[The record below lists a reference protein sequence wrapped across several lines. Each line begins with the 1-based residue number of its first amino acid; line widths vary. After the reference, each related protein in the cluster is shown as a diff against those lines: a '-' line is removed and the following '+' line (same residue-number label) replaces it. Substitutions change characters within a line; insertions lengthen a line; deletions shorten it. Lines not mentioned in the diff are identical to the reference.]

1 MGQASQQVELAV
13 PPARLLCAS
22 LGQSHFLTGLHFFTE
37 MWGGCSP
44 PQGIGA
50 AVRPPRGLQQP
61 PPPACT
67 TCPPLGPASTPGGP
81 RPQLGATDCTAGH
94 SLGWAPWGEA
104 KGGDTPLLHP
114 GHFHSPLPRL
124 PAQLR
129 RNRRDTVSL
138 IWLFFLFQ
146 TRLTRVASHSGWWQV
161 AWVYLGGTRGLAHG
175 WVERGDNLR
184 RTWLSS
190 GKDGEGLR
198 APPPSTW

>member
-13 PPARLLCAS
+13 PPASSPLRFS
-22 LGQSHFLTGLHFFTE
+22 GPISFPHGPSFLHGDVGW
-37 MWGGCSP
+37 MQP
-44 PQGIGA
+44 PQRIGA

-67 TCPPLGPASTPGGP
+67 TCPPLGPAPTPGGP
-81 RPQLGATDCTAGH
+81 RPQLGATDCTTGH

-114 GHFHSPLPRL
+114 GHLHSPLPRL

-129 RNRRDTVSL
+129 RNRCDTVSL

-161 AWVYLGGTRGLAHG
+161 AWVHHGGTRGLAHG

-198 APPPSTW
+198 APLPSTR